1 MTEMPYTGTP
11 PDNLSPN
18 NLSSSLS
25 TNLDWLMINFA
36 RRVPDI
42 VHALT
47 VSIDGLRL
55 ALSENLPIDL
65 ADQLAAVMSGLASLT
80 SGAARCLA
88 TGQVRQTIVDMDHG
102 TMLVMAVGDR
112 ALVGVVAAPGC
123 DLGQVGYETAMLVQR
138 IADALEPGA
147 RRPVMP

>member
-1 MTEMPYTGTP
+1 MIEMQYAGAP
-11 PDNLSPN
+11 
-18 NLSSSLS
+18 SSTS
-25 TNLDWLMINFA
+25 LDWLLTNFA
-36 RRVPDI
+36 RQVPDI

-47 VSIDGLRL
+47 VSTDGLRL
-55 ALSENLPIDL
+55 ATSEHLSIDL

-80 SGAARCLA
+80 TGAARCLS

-102 TMLVMAVGDR
+102 TMLIMIAGDR

-138 IADALEPGA
+138 VADALEPGV
-147 RRPVMP
+147 RR